1 MMIALVTGATSGIGK
16 ATARLLAQKGFDLI
30 ITGRRK
36 ERLDKLCK
44 DLQSGSSDCISL
56 SFDIRDNKAVEKAIS
71 SLPEKWQ
78 KVDLLIN
85 NAGLAAGLSPIHQNE
100 ISDWEQ
106 MIDTN
111 IKGLLYITKII
122 SAKMVERKQG
132 HIINVSSIA
141 GKEAYGNGA
150 VYCATKHA
158 VEAISKAMRI
168 DLNPY
173 GIKVGTVSPGA
184 VETEFSIVRLKDP
197 DANKKVYEGYTPL
210 TANDIAQSIVFMAT
224 QPEHV
229 NIADIL
235 ILPTAQASASVFNKE

>member
-1 MMIALVTGATSGIGK
+1 MIALVTGATSGIGK

-36 ERLDKLCK
+36 ERLHKLCK
-44 DLQSGSSDCISL
+44 DLQSGPSDCISL

-210 TANDIAQSIVFMAT
+210 TADDIAQSITFMAT
-224 QPEHV
+224 QPAHV

-235 ILPTAQASASVFNKE
+235 ILPTAQASASVFNKK

>member
-1 MMIALVTGATSGIGK
+1 MIALVTGATSGIGE
-16 ATARLLAQKGFDLI
+16 ATARLLAQKGYDLI
-30 ITGRRK
+30 IIGRRK
-36 ERLDKLCK
+36 ERLNKLCK
-44 DLQSGSSDCISL
+44 ELKSKQSGCINL
-56 SFDIRDNKAVEKAIS
+56 SFDIRNNNAVEKALS

-78 KVDLLIN
+78 NIDLLVN

-158 VEAISKAMRI
+158 VEAITKAMRI

-173 GIKVGTVSPGA
+173 DIKVGTVSPGA

-197 DANKKVYEGYTPL
+197 DANKKVYAGYTPL
-210 TANDIAQSIVFMAT
+210 TADDVAQSIAFMAT
-224 QPEHV
+224 QPAHV

-235 ILPTAQASASVFNKE
+235 ILPMAQASASVFNKK